1 MSGITNHDIG
11 HDAEKRIAARLT
23 AMGAQDVRL
32 STTPHGSPDLSFLLN
47 GVRFL
52 AECKSVLG
60 VHSGGRM
67 GVAKVSSTE
76 MQTMD
81 SLSCDGS
88 HICWKCL
95 IVEVRPKT
103 HSRAPHYLWMHWDL
117 VREIYARR
125 RPAVMSLT
133 FWWLLK
139 NGTPLEQIRRWH
151 I

>member
-1 MSGITNHDIG
+1 MSHIKNHDIG
-11 HDAEKRIAARLT
+11 HDAEKRIAARVV
-23 AMGAQDVRL
+23 AMGAEDVRL

-76 MQTMD
+76 IQSMD
-81 SLSCDGS
+81 SLSCNGS
-88 HICWKCL
+88 HVFRKCL
-95 IVEVRPKT
+95 IVELRPKT

-117 VREIYARR
+117 VSTAYARR

-139 NGTPLEQIRRWH
+139 NGLPLEQIKEVAR
-151 I
+151 